1 MKIKNFFLGVV
12 SLFLLYSL
20 AKGIFVFTDRFK
32 IYQRLERKKKALEK
46 KKIELQ
52 TRIKKAESL
61 DYLEKKIRNDLQL
74 VQPNETV
81 VILSYPTPTPVK
93 PTPTPLPIPLQWVE
107 IFK

>member
-1 MKIKNFFLGVV
+1 MKPKSIFLIIV
-12 SLFLLYSL
+12 SLFLFYSL
-20 AKGIFVFTDRFK
+20 AKSLFIFNDRFK
-32 IYQRLERKKKALEK
+32 IYQRLEQKKKKLEK
-46 KKIELQ
+46 KKVELQ

-74 VQPNETV
+74 VLPNETV